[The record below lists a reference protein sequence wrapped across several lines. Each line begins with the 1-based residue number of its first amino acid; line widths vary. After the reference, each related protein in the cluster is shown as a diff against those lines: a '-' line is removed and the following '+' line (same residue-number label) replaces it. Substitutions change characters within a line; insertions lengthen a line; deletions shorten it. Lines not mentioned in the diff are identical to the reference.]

1 MVAAGLS
8 RRRLRHLPLAWLARY
23 GQNRR
28 MATPTKH
35 SGATPRLG
43 VPAQPSPRRILEDG
57 TYRPTILDLPG
68 GERPRERMRDIGAS
82 ALSNGE
88 LLAIL
93 LRTGT
98 PAENILELAARI
110 LTRFDGLA
118 GLARAGHAGLCELY
132 GFGKAKAAQLL
143 AAEEL
148 GRRVQL
154 AAHPERPIISS
165 PQGVAD
171 LVSGDMVDFEK
182 EHLECCCST
191 PRTTCLLRL
200 TFLSGA

>member
-1 MVAAGLS
+1 MVAASLS

-118 GLARAGHAGLCELY
+118 QDLRAPAMRASASSTGSARPRLRNCWQRRSLGDEFNSLRTPN
-132 GFGKAKAAQLL
+132 AQLS
-143 AAEEL
+143 
-148 GRRVQL
+148 
-154 AAHPERPIISS
+154 AHPRAWLIWCLAIWWTSKRS
-165 PQGVAD
+165 TWSVAARHQE
-171 LVSGDMVDFEK
+171 LRA
-182 EHLECCCST
+182 CC
-191 PRTTCLLRL
+191 
-200 TFLSGA
+200 A